1 MPVSTESSCL
11 KFLVSIFR
19 SHPFHQMQRRWE
31 KLCGNPFSGWEKKK
45 MPLRTPQG
53 WKTKARTTLIP
64 SEEQLKVWNQWFPAE
79 TAAEA
84 QLVLWVWSSCHKTQ
98 PASQQVPSASVAVG
112 SSVDGAGTSP
122 KLSSSPPAF
131 CFGWWKCDCS
141 QLSAWYKPT
150 PVYLLRSAFQCVIGS
165 SLAST

>member
-1 MPVSTESSCL
+1 MPVSTKSSCL

-53 WKTKARTTLIP
+53 WKTKDRTTLIP

-98 PASQQVPSASVAVG
+98 PASQQCPVPRWLWGAAWMGLVPLLNSAALLLPFVLADGNVTVL
-112 SSVDGAGTSP
+112 SSAPGTS
-122 KLSSSPPAF
+122 
-131 CFGWWKCDCS
+131 
-141 QLSAWYKPT
+141 QL
-150 PVYLLRSAFQCVIGS
+150 LFIF
-165 SLAST
+165 